1 MSAYKKLNQQDA
13 YISTYTA
20 RKSWI
25 VSGSQY
31 IGLGINNIV
40 GLSGSLPY
48 YPSDYDIRRAGNPD
62 IRTRASFN
70 SRLIYESVKHLYY
83 SLFQDT
89 NNIATGSYDNFL
101 QSSYDVSGSRFLND
115 RFALFSLP
123 KEMYGTHIEP
133 FSISITQI
141 FQTEVI

>member
-31 IGLGINNIV
+31 SGLGINNIV

-48 YPSDYDIRRAGNPD
+48 YHSDSENIIVDTILD
-62 IRTRASFN
+62 TITKCN
-70 SRLIYESVKHLYY
+70 SC
-83 SLFQDT
+83 
-89 NNIATGSYDNFL
+89 
-101 QSSYDVSGSRFLND
+101 
-115 RFALFSLP
+115 
-123 KEMYGTHIEP
+123 
-133 FSISITQI
+133 
-141 FQTEVI
+141 